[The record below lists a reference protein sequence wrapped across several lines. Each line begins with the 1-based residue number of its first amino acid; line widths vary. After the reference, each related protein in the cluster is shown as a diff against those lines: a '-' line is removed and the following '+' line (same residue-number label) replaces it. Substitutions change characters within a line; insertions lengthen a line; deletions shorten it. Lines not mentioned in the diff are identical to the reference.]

1 MFNVNLISF
10 IVLMYD
16 HSKCDASNMF
26 QKKLRQEKQN
36 NILERLSRS
45 QAKDGA
51 RFNTLWD
58 TWLFQALRNRK
69 YQKMKKL
76 FLFCLIL
83 KFLFSRCSLF

>member
-1 MFNVNLISF
+1 MFNVNLICF

-51 RFNTLWD
+51 RFNT
-58 TWLFQALRNRK
+58 
-69 YQKMKKL
+69 
-76 FLFCLIL
+76 
-83 KFLFSRCSLF
+83 S